1 MICKD
6 NQKMID
12 TVLRLKSNDSDSNR
26 SNKIASI
33 MAKPDYQ
40 RTKEENQE
48 LTISI
53 IQEMVRKETNRQ
65 QNKIASSAVT
75 STKQKQVGEVAELQR
90 LLKTYI
96 H

>member
-1 MICKD
+1 
-6 NQKMID
+6 MID
-12 TVLRLKSNDSDSNR
+12 TVLRLKSNDNDSNR

-33 MAKPDYQ
+33 MSKPNDK

-53 IQEMVRKETNRQ
+53 IQEMVRKETNQ
-65 QNKIASSAVT
+65 QNKIASSSAVSVT
-75 STKQKQVGEVAELQR
+75 SKQKQVGEVAELQR
-90 LLKTYI
+90 LLKTYYV